1 MWTSW
6 GTYSKEREPY
16 VVICLVYLMSH
27 NEDSVYMEWE
37 GGRNDQ
43 RVSTLSYL
51 SDAQSMIGSYL
62 KILLRG
68 VIDMI

>member
-1 MWTSW
+1 M
-6 GTYSKEREPY
+6 
-16 VVICLVYLMSH
+16 VICLVYLMSH